1 MDQKVDKA
9 PADIAADGSV
19 AGAPSVD
26 ASWSRLLE
34 PRHLAVT
41 SALSLGIALYSF
53 NEFFLT
59 TALPTAV
66 GEIGGAA
73 YMSWAYS
80 IFLVLSIVG
89 GMVAA
94 NFKRR
99 RGARAALLWSA
110 LVVFIGT
117 IATVV
122 APDMGWLIAGRA
134 VQGFGLGIVVAV
146 CYALIPEL
154 IAPELLP
161 KIFGVEAAVWA
172 VAALVAPAFAGL
184 LTEQF
189 SWRVAFAVDLPA
201 AILFAGLV
209 LVAVPG
215 RRDQPIESAR
225 LPVLRL
231 ALAACGIFLVSL
243 AATVG
248 SVSAIGLLLAAAVS
262 LVLSVRRDRRSADPI
277 MPKQAFRLDSALG
290 LGLWVILVMPLTQ
303 AASAVFMVFAF
314 QHLWGM
320 GATLAGAL
328 AALMAIAWS
337 LSAIF
342 VAMVD
347 RPRLRLRLATLGPF
361 LLTIGM
367 VAAAVG
373 ISREAL
379 ALVLIG
385 QVTIGLGF
393 GVNWGPLC
401 QALMELTPPA
411 TRDRTSAMLPTLQA
425 AGFALGAALFGLVAN
440 LGGFGDNASPEE
452 IRFALVVTYGAACLS
467 GLAASVAGI
476 AMYRRAVSLV

>member
-1 MDQKVDKA
+1 MDQK
-9 PADIAADGSV
+9 ADNRPVGNTIDV
-19 AGAPSVD
+19 ATVD

-53 NEFFLT
+53 NEFFLS

-110 LVVFIGT
+110 LVLFIGT
-117 IATVV
+117 IVTVM

-134 VQGFGLGIVVAV
+134 VQGFGLGNVVAV

-172 VAALVAPAFAGL
+172 VAALVGPAFAGL
-184 LTEQF
+184 LTEHF
-189 SWRVAFAVDLPA
+189 SWRVAFSVNLPA
-201 AILFAGLV
+201 AVLFAGLV

-215 RRDQPIESAR
+215 RQGGLSAYNR
-225 LPVLRL
+225 LPLLRL

-248 SVSAIGLLLAAAVS
+248 NIPAIGLLLAAAVA
-262 LVLSVRRDRRSADPI
+262 LVLSVYRDRRSADPI
-277 MPKQAFRLDSALG
+277 MPKEAFRLNSALG

-303 AASAVFMVFAF
+303 SASSVFMVFAF

-320 GATLAGAL
+320 GATLAGSL

-337 LSAIF
+337 LSAIL
-342 VAMVD
+342 VAMVG
-347 RPRLRLRLATLGPF
+347 RHRRQLRFATLGPVF
-361 LLTIGM
+361 LTIGM
-367 VAAAVG
+367 AAAAAG
-373 ISREAL
+373 IAGDAL

-393 GVNWGPLC
+393 GLNWGPLC

-425 AGFALGAALFGLVAN
+425 AGFALGAALFGLIAN

-476 AMYRRAVSLV
+476 AMYRRAVSVV